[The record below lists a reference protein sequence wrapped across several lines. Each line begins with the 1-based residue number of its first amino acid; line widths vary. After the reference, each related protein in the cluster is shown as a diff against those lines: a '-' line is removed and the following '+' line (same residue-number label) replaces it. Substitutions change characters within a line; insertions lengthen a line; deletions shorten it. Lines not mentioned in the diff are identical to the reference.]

1 MTATEGAILGIVQ
14 GLTEFLPV
22 SSKGHLALV
31 GALMGV
37 TDQTLLFKIALHFGT
52 LLSLFVYFGKDVL
65 RMLRAFFA
73 GVLSPREAYARDPH
87 FRLGV
92 QVILAC
98 IPAGIAGVLL
108 EHRLE
113 RWMNDPLLTCYGLFV
128 TAVILFSTRIAA
140 LRPEEQ
146 LTAGRA
152 LAVGFAQVFALAPGI
167 SRSGSTI
174 AGGMWSGLAG
184 PTAGKF
190 SFLVSMPLIF
200 GATLLEARKLFTQPL
215 TGAEWAVTGIG
226 IVCSCITGIF
236 ALSFLLAV
244 LRTKR
249 ISWFGAYC
257 AAVGVVGIL
266 LLHRT

>member
-1 MTATEGAILGIVQ
+1 MTATDGAILGIVQ

-31 GALMGV
+31 GAMLGV
-37 TDQTLLFKIALHFGT
+37 KDQTLLFKIALHFGT
-52 LLSLFVYFGKDVL
+52 LLSLFVLFGRDVARL
-65 RMLRAFFA
+65 LRAFFA
-73 GVLSPREAYARDPH
+73 GVLSPREAYARDPE
-87 FRLGV
+87 FRLGI
-92 QVILAC
+92 QVVIAC
-98 IPAGIAGVLL
+98 VPAGIAGVLL

-113 RWMNDPLLTCYGLFV
+113 RWMNDPLLTCYGLLV
-128 TAVILFSTRIAA
+128 TAVILSSTRLAA
-140 LRPEEQ
+140 LRPEAP

-152 LAVGFAQVFALAPGI
+152 LAVGIAQVCALAPGI

-174 AGGMWSGLAG
+174 AGGMWSGVPG
-184 PTAGKF
+184 PTAGRF

-215 TGAEWAVTGIG
+215 TGPEWVVTGIG
-226 IVCSCITGIF
+226 VACSCITGIF

-249 ISWFGAYC
+249 FSWFGVYC
-257 AAVGVVGIL
+257 AGVGVVGIV